1 MAFPESRAPRRL
13 TVTATALATA
23 ALAVTSLGVAAQ
35 GETSWRSNYA
45 DPVPKQ
51 AMADMMAYCTEQ
63 TGVTVNVNTLQ
74 HEDYQN
80 TFSQALQ
87 ADPEDILA
95 WFAGYRMRF
104 FADQG
109 LFSPIDERLG

>member
-1 MAFPESRAPRRL
+1 MAFPETRAPRRL
-13 TVTATALATA
+13 AVFATALATT
-23 ALAVTSLGVAAQ
+23 ALTVSSVGVAAQ
-35 GETSWRSNYA
+35 DESSYRSNYS

-63 TGVTVNVNTLQ
+63 TGVSVSINTLQ

-87 ADPEDILA
+87 AGSRIAFEEKDFTA
-95 WFAGYRMRF
+95 
-104 FADQG
+104 
-109 LFSPIDERLG
+109 